1 MTDQQQSYLLH
12 LPSAFDHWRSI
23 ALSLY
28 MTLVGY
34 GVLVAIPV
42 ISSARVSL
50 LGLSDVQAG
59 RLSSADL
66 GGLALGAIL
75 ASFWISK
82 SNRRRLVVIGALLA
96 VMANVFC
103 IDHPDY
109 QTLLLLRLL
118 AGTGSGL
125 YTSVAVANLGA
136 TSKPARAY
144 NLMLFAFAFSQAL
157 ELHLLPNLTMNG
169 IYVVFIGGY
178 LLGLPLLDWIP
189 ATTGAKPLDI
199 EIDIAETAGRHHPK
213 HRHVP
218 PYIVWLCLTAI
229 FLTYI
234 NIGGYWTYIELAAR
248 QAGVDAELIG
258 RLLVWGALSSVI
270 GCLLATLISNRL
282 GLARPLL
289 LALLAMTASVALLAL
304 GIDSLKLSI
313 SMLSFNLLWIFIDVY
328 QMAFIA
334 NADHSG
340 RFAALIP
347 CAQGL
352 GQIVGPNLAASLL
365 ESGFDYASVFS
376 LCSAFA
382 ILGLMVYLSVYL
394 RLRRIIP
401 ALADST

>member
-1 MTDQQQSYLLH
+1 MTKPQQTALIH
-12 LPSAFDHWRSI
+12 PPSAFDDWRSI

-42 ISSARVSL
+42 ISAARVTL
-50 LGLSDVQAG
+50 LGLSEAQAG

-75 ASFWISK
+75 ASFYMPRC
-82 SNRRRLVVIGALLA
+82 NRRWLILTGAVLT
-96 VMANVFC
+96 VTANMFC
-103 IDHPDY
+103 MDSPNY
-109 QTLLLLRLL
+109 QSLLLLRLL
-118 AGTGSGL
+118 AGIGSGL
-125 YTSVAVANLGA
+125 YTAVAVANLGA
-136 TSKPARAY
+136 TSNPAKAY

-169 IYVVFIGGY
+169 IYAAFIGGY
-178 LLGLPLLDWIP
+178 SLGLPLLGWIP
-189 ATTGAKPLDI
+189 PRAEEKQLDI
-199 EIDIAETAGRHHPK
+199 EINVAETGGRYHLE
-213 HRHVP
+213 HRQVP
-218 PYIVWLCLTAI
+218 SYIVWLCLTAI

-248 QAGVDAELIG
+248 QAGIAAELISQ
-258 RLLVWGALSSVI
+258 LLVWGSLFSVL
-270 GCLLATLISNRL
+270 GCLLATVISNRF

-289 LALLAMTASVALLAL
+289 LALLAMAAAVALLAF
-304 GIDSLKLSI
+304 GIDSLKLCL

-328 QMAFIA
+328 QMAFVA

-340 RFAALIP
+340 SFAALIP

-365 ESGFDYASVFS
+365 ENDFDYASVFG
-376 LCSAFA
+376 LCAAFA
-382 ILGLMVYLSVYL
+382 LLGLITYLSVYL
-394 RLRRIIP
+394 RLRRILP
-401 ALADST
+401 ALADSN